1 VTRRYR
7 SKKVK
12 PGQLIAYYGMADGDG
27 PDVCFAWGEGCS
39 KRDGALLYYHF
50 TRKIKR
56 EVYGEEQKKNG
67 GFPYVFDPSFIE
79 ELVARGYD
87 ITTIKFS
94 IERKVNE
101 ADTGVLRL

>member
-1 VTRRYR
+1 
-7 SKKVK
+7 
-12 PGQLIAYYGMADGDG
+12 
-27 PDVCFAWGEGCS
+27 
-39 KRDGALLYYHF
+39 
-50 TRKIKR
+50 
-56 EVYGEEQKKNG
+56 
-67 GFPYVFDPSFIE
+67 VFDPSFIE